1 MCASMV
7 ASNLATPVS
16 LARPTASLGSYSWS
30 GLILAAASRERLPLC
45 IWEPPGGACG
55 ALASPSHRTALTGR
69 LLDFYTHRA
78 GGALDHPHGSLFL
91 GRVEVS
97 HLELGDMADLGLGD
111 RADLFAVG
119 HAGTLLH
126 PRGLLE
132 KVAGGRSLDDEREA
146 TVFEDRDLRGGDL
159 AGHRLGLLVVGLD
172 EVHDVDA
179 VGAQRGAHR
188 RRRGGVAGGELDLDD
203 GADFL
208 LAHSLLLVQ
217 PLDLEQ
223 VELDRRLA
231 TEHVDQDLELALV
244 GHDLVDLAVEVAERS
259 VDAPDVLADLILDL
273 DLGRL
278 GLGLLD
284 DGLDLVGLERDRLVA
299 AAHERGHAGGVAD
312 DVPRLVGHLHVDQDV
327 AREDALL
334 DVAALAVLDL
344 DDFLGRNQEV
354 KDLVVH
360 VHRLD
365 ALEEVVAN
373 LVLMPGIGMD
383 HVPLSLG
390 CLAHYPCP

>member
-78 GGALDHPHGSLFL
+78 GRALDHPHGSLFL

-97 HLELGDMADLGLGD
+97 HLELGDLAALGLGD

-119 HAGTLLH
+119 HAGTLLN

-146 TVFEDRDLRGGDL
+146 TVFEDRDLRGDDL

-188 RRRGGVAGGELDLDD
+188 RRRGGLAGGELDLDD

-244 GHDLVDLAVEVAERS
+244 G
-259 VDAPDVLADLILDL
+259 
-273 DLGRL
+273 
-278 GLGLLD
+278 
-284 DGLDLVGLERDRLVA
+284 LDLVGLERDRLVA

-312 DVPRLVGHLHVDQDV
+312 DVPRLVGHLHVGQDV

-344 DDFLGRNQEV
+344 DDFLGRNQDV